1 MSQKYDSRLI
11 GNIGNPVLA
20 EKQITKKTIFVIEA
34 SSYQLDYSQ
43 IFTSKYALI
52 LNISPDHLERHK
64 NLKNYVN
71 AKFKLLNS
79 QTNKSIAL
87 VKENDPL
94 FFYKKILNFSK
105 KNLISNGT
113 IYFEINENF
122 SKQVNKLLKKEGFH
136 DIIVRKDLRGKYRMV
151 KATKK

>member
-1 MSQKYDSRLI
+1 MH
-11 GNIGNPVLA
+11 
-20 EKQITKKTIFVIEA
+20 
-34 SSYQLDYSQ
+34 
-43 IFTSKYALI
+43 LI

-94 FFYKKILNFSK
+94 ISKVIKKGKFKQKIIKVGTLKNDKIL
-105 KNLISNGT
+105 
-113 IYFEINENF
+113 IN
-122 SKQVNKLLKKEGFH
+122 
-136 DIIVRKDLRGKYRMV
+136 
-151 KATKK
+151 